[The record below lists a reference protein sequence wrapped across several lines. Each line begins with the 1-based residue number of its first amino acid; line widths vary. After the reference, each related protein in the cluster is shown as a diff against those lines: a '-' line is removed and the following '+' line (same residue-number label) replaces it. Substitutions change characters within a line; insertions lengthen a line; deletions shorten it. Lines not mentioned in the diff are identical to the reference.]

1 MLLVR
6 SLSGAPH
13 MVTGL
18 NPASK
23 RVVPSLSRFSSFLAG
38 LFVFFELSDP
48 PVGALAFE
56 AQRFPSEDSA
66 LLLFFSSF
74 SGSDSDSAL
83 NSGSAVS
90 GSGFLFFLAGFTA
103 VWLASWL
110 AAWLAACLEAL
121 GSQKICTAYS
131 QNVSTCSASVLRPS
145 SKEIIS
151 DSVVLWL
158 TATCFFAK
166 AFMGIKVF
174 GPTIQMKYPLVL
186 LLVANSSA
194 KLASQ

>member
-1 MLLVR
+1 M
-6 SLSGAPH
+6 G
-13 MVTGL
+13 
-18 NPASK
+18 
-23 RVVPSLSRFSSFLAG
+23 
-38 LFVFFELSDP
+38 FELSDP

-66 LLLFFSSF
+66 LLLFFFSSF

-90 GSGFLFFLAGFTA
+90 GSGFSSFLAGFTA

-110 AAWLAACLEAL
+110 AAWLAACLELL
-121 GSQKICTAYS
+121 GLQKICTAYS
-131 QNVSTCSASVLRPS
+131 QNVSTWSASVLRPS
-145 SKEIIS
+145 SREIIS

-158 TATCFFAK
+158 TATCFLAK

-186 LLVANSSA
+186 LLVASSSA